1 MAQASFRHRII
12 QRHRRRQRRVR
23 AAMYDEAVR
32 LARLAAARFRFR
44 RLYLFGSVA
53 SSSRLAVWSDI
64 DMAVQ
69 GLATEDY
76 WPLLGALSAVAEYRL
91 DLKPLEE
98 MPAAARRQIETTGV
112 VLYEAP

>member
-32 LARLAAARFRFR
+32 LARLAATRFRFR

-53 SSSRLAVWSDI
+53 GSSRLAVWS
-64 DMAVQ
+64 
-69 GLATEDY
+69 DY

>member
-1 MAQASFRHRII
+1 
-12 QRHRRRQRRVR
+12 
-23 AAMYDEAVR
+23 
-32 LARLAAARFRFR
+32 
-44 RLYLFGSVA
+44 
-53 SSSRLAVWSDI
+53 
-64 DMAVQ
+64 MAVD

-98 MPAAARRQIETTGV
+98 LPAAARRQIETTGV